1 MTDNNWT
8 QIETQLLGSL
18 TLLIELSSLTWKNKN
33 YTIILLLLTVVLLTT
48 T

>member
-33 YTIILLLLTVVLLTT
+33 YTIILLLLTTT
-48 T
+48 